1 MYIFQHMS
9 YVPKPY
15 FWSRIGSPWLGLGSN
30 SARMDPAAYR
40 NLFKP
45 LPALREPIFGPKIS
59 KYLSVRHDPSRRPVR
74 VRRDPAASPRV
85 RSARGADTLIRR
97 YVFRVL
103 LFENGLAA
111 TTPQV
116 RKKRTYGRSYPQIRS
131 NSFLPGL
138 LRAMVVL
145 RLVRPMNT
153 PEQAEQLSDD
163 GRGKPSILLNI
174 HRVDA

>member
-74 VRRDPAASPRV
+74 VRRDPAASPRKCWTL
-85 RSARGADTLIRR
+85 RKSTPWHSGGA
-97 YVFRVL
+97 
-103 LFENGLAA
+103 AA
-111 TTPQV
+111 QCAV
-116 RKKRTYGRSYPQIRS
+116 
-131 NSFLPGL
+131 
-138 LRAMVVL
+138 
-145 RLVRPMNT
+145 
-153 PEQAEQLSDD
+153 E
-163 GRGKPSILLNI
+163 
-174 HRVDA
+174 